1 MKNVKKLL
9 ACFLALTVVFSL
21 AACGGQQGGS
31 TATTPAGEKTAY
43 TVTVK
48 SAGGLALE
56 KIAVSVYADD
66 TLTDLQGYDETDEN
80 GQAVIELPQKDGYAI
95 SLSGLPKGY
104 TAESSYSFEGNK
116 AQITLTSALIKDE
129 NLADTQL
136 KLGDIMY
143 DFTVTDP
150 EGNRINL
157 SEMLSEK
164 KMALINFW
172 YTGCSWCVTEFP
184 YMEEAYQMYQDKVGI
199 VALDPLGE
207 TDAAIAAFPGNYD
220 LNLTF
225 PLAACPTT
233 WANTFSIQGYPTS
246 VIVDRYGMIVLIE
259 AGAITSLRPFTSL
272 FETLTA
278 DDYTQKLY
286 AGVGELVTNVKPTYE
301 MDTSENI
308 AALLG
313 TTDLKITFRPEEDE
327 ESAEY
332 AWPFIEAEKNGEKCL
347 KASNQG
353 IDGSYGILYAD
364 VTLKA
369 GQALGFDFLRSTE
382 AANDVLYVIVD
393 DEDINAIS
401 GVLETEKWESCY
413 PIVAE
418 ADGTY
423 EVALC
428 YLKDE
433 SNGAGDD
440 TVYIKNMRIVDQSAI
455 DANTYL
461 PRQAATTEDGFE
473 YSYVDIVFNEQD
485 GYYHVGSANGP
496 LLLADLM
503 NYTQFSEEQTVWE
516 MAYNGD
522 IVLDGK
528 DYQVE
533 LETYCNYASNAQLNG
548 ICTVN
553 QELYELLQVVDTVA
567 GFDEEDDKEWLKLC
581 KYFKAYGTDGE
592 QLEDPIAGLAPF
604 SAYKATLGKNVESN
618 FFYYNRI
625 IMPRGTFA
633 EFIPNRSGVYR
644 ITSRSESQNGVD
656 GWIFNGN
663 KEELMTYEHDER
675 LYTDQDEV
683 SMVYYME
690 AGTPYYI
697 NIAFWDPYEVGYI
710 YYDVEYIGASYAHF
724 RVCSPGY
731 FTYDTD
737 ATGEAMY
744 HTIAG
749 GIDVVLGEDGIYY
762 HDLGDGKKGSKIY
775 ADFTGVTM
783 INTPIATVGQIKG
796 LIDQGAFDF
805 SKSEYDMFVLKALN
819 NHENDQEKTIAY
831 LKEYWG
837 EDYEAYYAEYA
848 VEEVF
853 AGKYH
858 GAGEDLTDK
867 ISQYLDDVITTGAE
881 ELRGCV
887 VVTEELG
894 ELLQKLMDKFTFENV
909 DYSWRKLCYYYDYMG

>member
-207 TDAAIAAFPGNYD
+207 TDAAIAAFPSNYD

-313 TTDLKITFRPEEDE
+313 TTDLEITFRPEEDE

-819 NHENDQEKTIAY
+819 NHENNQEKTIAY

>member
-104 TAESSYSFEGNK
+104 TAESSYSFEGSK

-313 TTDLKITFRPEEDE
+313 TTDLEITFRPEEDE

-369 GQALGFDFLRSTE
+369 GQALGFDYLCSTE
-382 AANDVLYVIVD
+382 NAADVLYVIVN
-393 DEDINAIS
+393 DEDINSIS
-401 GVLETEKWESCY
+401 GYDEVEVWKSCY
-413 PIVAE
+413 PVVAE

-440 TVYIKNMRIVDQSAI
+440 TVYIKNMRIVDESAI

-473 YSYVDIVFNEQD
+473 YSYVDIVFNEAD

-503 NYTQFSEEQTVWE
+503 NYTQFSEESTLWE

-533 LETYCNYASNAQLNG
+533 LETYCNYASNAQPNG
-548 ICTVN
+548 LCTVN

-581 KYFKAYGTDGE
+581 KYFKAYGSNVQ

-604 SAYKATLGKNVESN
+604 SAYTATLGKNVDSN